1 MMVPHCRML
10 RWQPPRW
17 RKLPRG
23 CGRAWHSIEGI
34 RSRTTPSET
43 RLLPALSQHRSQQR
57 PWPATMRPLGR
68 GIQRR
73 CDSIPEIQT
82 PLLALQRYRQCPFCP
97 CQCDLVITLV
107 MYMQHSRPLSAPSL
121 DVLLDTYQYCP
132 VWELSLTEHLVCQS
146 SDNLHMTYL
155 QQRQYQYYVKLLCPG
170 MLI

>member
-1 MMVPHCRML
+1 MMVPHCRMHCRML

-23 CGRAWHSIEGI
+23 CGRAWHSTEGI

-82 PLLALQRYRQCPFCP
+82 PLLALQRYRQCPFC
-97 CQCDLVITLV
+97 LVNVIGLKRWTYIDNSGLHLCTKSKFPFWYVPKLSCLGAVTARAFFAITV
-107 MYMQHSRPLSAPSL
+107 FWQF
-121 DVLLDTYQYCP
+121 DTTH
-132 VWELSLTEHLVCQS
+132 VS
-146 SDNLHMTYL
+146 SNA
-155 QQRQYQYYVKLLCPG
+155 
-170 MLI
+170 